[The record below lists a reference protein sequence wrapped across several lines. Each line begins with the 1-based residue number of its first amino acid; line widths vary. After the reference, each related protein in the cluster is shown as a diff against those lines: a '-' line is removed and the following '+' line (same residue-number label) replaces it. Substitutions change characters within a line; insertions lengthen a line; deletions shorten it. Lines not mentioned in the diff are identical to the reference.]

1 MVDFS
6 RVDFERLATNNK
18 ILGEGAGGV
27 VHGPITLN
35 NNIEYA
41 IKRVWFKKDQYDSMR
56 KKIATKAN
64 IWMSLENRNLMKIHF
79 VRLDPN
85 VFILMEY
92 AAGGSLCSTL
102 NKIRCTLSKLPVNV
116 VADWSKQIAEGML
129 YLQDKK
135 LVHRDLKTGNSE
147 YNRSTVYVFL

>member
-1 MVDFS
+1 MLWLLNLLEFWRKCFGSMFSKICRSFLRIYIMVDFS

-79 VRLDPN
+79 VQSNPN
-85 VFILMEY
+85 VLFLLMEY
-92 AAGGSLCSTL
+92 AAGGSLSSTL
-102 NKIRCTLSKLPVNV
+102 
-116 VADWSKQIAEGML
+116 
-129 YLQDKK
+129 
-135 LVHRDLKTGNSE
+135 
-147 YNRSTVYVFL
+147 